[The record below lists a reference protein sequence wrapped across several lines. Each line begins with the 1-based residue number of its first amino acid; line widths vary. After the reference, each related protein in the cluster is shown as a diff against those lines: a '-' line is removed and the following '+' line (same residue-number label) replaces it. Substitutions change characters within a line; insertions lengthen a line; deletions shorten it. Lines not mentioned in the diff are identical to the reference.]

1 MDSNF
6 KLLPLLCS
14 IIIHLILTAMAEK
27 KYIGTYKVV
36 KIFRVSRRREVLQ
49 RNLSR
54 DEAKRLVNSYP
65 NSERSIVVFM
75 KQFTADKY
83 YV

>member
-1 MDSNF
+1 MR
-6 KLLPLLCS
+6 
-14 IIIHLILTAMAEK
+14 EK

-36 KIFRVSRRREVLQ
+36 KIFRVSRRKEVLQ

-54 DEAKRLVNSYP
+54 EEAKRLVNSHP
-65 NSERSIVVFM
+65 SSERSIVVFM